1 MSAGRTAA
9 ARAVLPLVV
18 VLLGAVGA
26 CSDSPAASGA
36 ASVGSNTSAPSGSA
50 ATSDPTGSAK
60 ATATATDAATLIPTA
75 TTSVTT
81 PGTTTT
87 LATSTATGE
96 DAAPPPGAVALPTE
110 FITVDKTIKDSTV
123 GHTITV
129 TKLARNVSWPD
140 GQRAQS
146 AAFELVMIEMKWT
159 AGTTYSAPIRTIDF
173 ALITGST
180 YPNRPDAILDPA
192 LVAAGWTKL
201 PDQLTAGQEA
211 TGWMVFKVDP
221 KNAPTIRLEYTRPTL
236 KVLDTNKTLAKKV
249 YPLPLVG

>member
-1 MSAGRTAA
+1 MIAGRTTAA
-9 ARAVLPLVV
+9 QACGLLVV
-18 VLLGAVGA
+18 VLFGGVVA
-26 CSDSPAASGA
+26 CSNSSATPGT
-36 ASVGSNTSAPSGSA
+36 ASVGSSAPAPSGTA
-50 ATSDPTGSAK
+50 ATSDPTAS
-60 ATATATDAATLIPTA
+60 ATASDAASPTPPAA
-75 TTSVTT
+75 TTTSTA
-81 PGTTTT
+81 

-96 DAAPPPGAVALPTE
+96 EAAPPPGAVALPTE
-110 FITVDKTIKDSTV
+110 FVTVAKTIKDPTV

-129 TKLARNVSWPD
+129 TKLARNVSWPE

-173 ALITGST
+173 AVITGSA

-201 PDQLTAGQEA
+201 PDQLTAGQET

-221 KNAPTIRLEYTRPTL
+221 KNAPTMRLEYTRPTL